1 MKELQDALK
10 RLLMNMDATY
20 FTSLAESL
28 TQGKSQ
34 RGEELKPGQVIATP
48 YACCLSLP
56 GPAKDN
62 CQDAF
67 SRGVHEPAQ
76 GEGDPRSAQR
86 PQQDGQRDVDKS
98 ESYCMMHV
106 LPDQLMTFGGTSEP
120 CAVVRLI
127 SIGRL
132 GVELNKKHAAKIFAF
147 MDKHLG
153 ISNDRMF
160 MVFQDLDSST
170 VGYKGTTFHELYGR

>member
-1 MKELQDALK
+1 MPFLEVSTNLPKEK
-10 RLLMNMDATY
+10 
-20 FTSLAESL
+20 
-28 TQGKSQ
+28 
-34 RGEELKPGQVIATP
+34 VTP
-48 YACCLSLP
+48 EVLSGLS
-56 GPAKDN
+56 KMV
-62 CQDAF
+62 
-67 SRGVHEPAQ
+67 SEML
-76 GEGDPRSAQR
+76 
-86 PQQDGQRDVDKS
+86 DKS

-120 CAVVRLI
+120 CAVVRLS

-160 MVFQDLDSST
+160 MAFQDLDSST